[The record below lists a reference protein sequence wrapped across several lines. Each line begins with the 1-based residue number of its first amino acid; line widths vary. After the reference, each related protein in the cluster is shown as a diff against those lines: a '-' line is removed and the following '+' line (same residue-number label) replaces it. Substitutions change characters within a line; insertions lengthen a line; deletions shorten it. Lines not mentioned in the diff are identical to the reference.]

1 MKLSKEEN
9 EGELRVKKGKN
20 AKQIE
25 KQKQNHWK
33 QKQKTK
39 RMFPKINGVLKYN
52 DQYLFLLSST
62 KPQSLHLKP

>member
-25 KQKQNHWK
+25 KQKQNH
-33 QKQKTK
+33 
-39 RMFPKINGVLKYN
+39 
-52 DQYLFLLSST
+52 
-62 KPQSLHLKP
+62 